1 MAANRAAAY
10 RQRLFRTGADD
21 TLPLTL
27 RHQRIYILPTRLG
40 LAMASVVLLMLV
52 ASVNYRLSLGYA
64 LSFILTGLFASCLLH
79 AYRNLNGV
87 EIQNITA
94 TDCYAPGPQIFCVDA
109 ACNDKRKRYSIQIS
123 SADSSDQFDLAPHSQ
138 SRAHLAVN
146 GLSRGQHMLGRL
158 TVSSTFPLG
167 LWRSWAYL
175 HTPVGSYVYP
185 QPERPVAEFPRVVG
199 DAAHAHASDSAP
211 RHTAQSGEYD
221 SLRSWQRSDAPSSIA
236 WKAVAR
242 GNGWFSKDFCAA
254 GQQEKLRFDWRELPT
269 SLSVEQR
276 LSRLCA
282 WIVRADAQ
290 AKPWQLVLPSP
301 GAESHSGQLTR
312 ALRQLATIDPHSI
325 GRAE

>member
-1 MAANRAAAY
+1 MTANRAAAY
-10 RQRLFRTGADD
+10 RQRLFRTGAND

-79 AYRNLNGV
+79 AYRNLAGI

-94 TDCYAPGPQIFCVDA
+94 ADCYAPGPQIFTVEA
-109 ACNDKRKRYSIQIS
+109 ACSGGRKRYSIEVR
-123 SADSSDQFDLAPHSQ
+123 SADSHDQFDLDPNGSG
-138 SRAHLAVN
+138 RAQLQVS
-146 GLSRGQHMLGRL
+146 GLSRGKHLLGRL

-175 HTPVGSYVYP
+175 HTPVGSFVYP
-185 QPERPVAEFPRVVG
+185 QPEQPAAEFPATDG
-199 DAAHAHASDSAP
+199 GANTSQAHGGKPVRA
-211 RHTAQSGEYD
+211 AQSGEFD
-221 SLRSWQRSDAPSSIA
+221 SLRNWQRSDSPASIA

-242 GNGWFSKDFCAA
+242 GNGWFSKDFCTA
-254 GQQEKLRFDWRELPT
+254 GQDEKLCFDWHQLPVSMT
-269 SLSVEQR
+269 VEQR

-290 AKPWQLVLPSP
+290 AKPWQLVLPSNSATP
-301 GAESHSGQLTR
+301 QYGQKTQAMR
-312 ALRQLATIDPHSI
+312 RLATLELDS
-325 GRAE
+325 GTE